1 MTEIISI
8 NSITDK
14 EKEKVIN
21 ALKSG
26 KIIAYP
32 TDTIYGL
39 GVDIYNSQA
48 VQKLVDIKGRFLH
61 KPISILFSDVYL
73 ALKCFNHL
81 AAYQKEFVKRLLPG
95 QVTLLLPVV
104 NKDQFPPEFVREGY
118 IGIRVVKLDSLNRIL
133 SMYPHPISTT
143 SVNPSG
149 KIPATNAQEIISYFG
164 DHISIILDNGP
175 LQALSSTVIKVCDSE
190 YEILRQGIVT
200 FEEIEEKAPTK

>member
-1 MTEIISI
+1 MPKIFPI
-8 NSITDK
+8 NSVSENDK
-14 EKEKVIN
+14 EEISN
-21 ALKSG
+21 TLKSG
-26 KIIAYP
+26 EIIAYP

-48 VQKLVDIKGRFLH
+48 VQKLVNIKGRFLH

-81 AAYQKEFVKRLLPG
+81 AAYQKEFIKRLLPG

-118 IGIRVVKLDSLNRIL
+118 IGIRVVKLDYLNRIL

-164 DHISIILDNGP
+164 GHISIILDNGP
-175 LQALSSTVIKVCDSE
+175 LQALSSTVIKVYDSE
-190 YEILRQGIVT
+190 YEILRQGMVT

>member
-8 NSITDK
+8 NSITER

-26 KIIAYP
+26 EIIAYP

-39 GVDIYNSQA
+39 GVDVYNSCA
-48 VQKLVDIKGRFLH
+48 VQKLIELKGRDYQ
-61 KPISILFSDVYL
+61 KPISILYPDVYL
-73 ALKCFNHL
+73 ALRDFGNL
-81 AAYQKEFVKRLLPG
+81 NSYQREFVKRLLPG
-95 QVTLLLPVV
+95 QVTLILPISDK
-104 NKDQFPPEFVREGY
+104 NQFPSEFVKGGY
-118 IGIRVVKLDSLNRIL
+118 IGIRVIKLDAINKIL
-133 SMYPHPISTT
+133 SKYPNPISTT

-149 KIPATNAQEIISYFG
+149 KPPATNLQEILSYFD

-175 LQALSSTVIKVCDSE
+175 SKVLSSTVIKVCDSR

-200 FEEIEEKAPTK
+200 FEQIEEKVSTR